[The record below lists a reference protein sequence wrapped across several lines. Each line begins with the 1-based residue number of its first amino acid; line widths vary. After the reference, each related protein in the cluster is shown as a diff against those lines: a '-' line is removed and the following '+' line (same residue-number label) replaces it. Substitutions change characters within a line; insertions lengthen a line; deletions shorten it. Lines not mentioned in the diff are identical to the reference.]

1 MAFNITELTGSIS
14 AEGIQKSSSFAAS
27 IVMPPSLS
35 SAPIMDQ
42 LPFRINSANLPG
54 FQIQTDD
61 IRQKGYGLT
70 EKRPLQVG
78 YDDITLT
85 IIADGNGKVLQAF
98 HDWLELIFPTDDSQ
112 GSDGVEYFE
121 YPNNYYGGL
130 ELYVYDI
137 ASNKHTTYTFTNPY
151 PIIVGGIQM
160 GWENTDSIVMI
171 PVTFAYRG
179 YKKNSS
185 YSGAITNL
193 DGVTTPANIQS
204 ALNI

>member
-35 SAPIMDQ
+35 STPIMDQ

-70 EKRPLQVG
+70 EKRPFQVG

-85 IIADGNGKVLQAF
+85 IIADGNGKVLQV
-98 HDWLELIFPTDDSQ
+98 S
-112 GSDGVEYFE
+112 
-121 YPNNYYGGL
+121 
-130 ELYVYDI
+130 
-137 ASNKHTTYTFTNPY
+137 
-151 PIIVGGIQM
+151 
-160 GWENTDSIVMI
+160 
-171 PVTFAYRG
+171 
-179 YKKNSS
+179 
-185 YSGAITNL
+185 
-193 DGVTTPANIQS
+193 
-204 ALNI
+204 